1 MSTTLLKYLSLAAFI
16 LFSFTSC
23 EKNEDPIL
31 DFQVYR
37 SDLYGPAPEFTP
49 TGTPQQ
55 RVLLEDFTGHD
66 CGFCPNGH
74 IRAAELA
81 ETYQEDFAVVAIHA
95 GSLAAP
101 LPPDY
106 PNDWRTPESE
116 YYYSTQVGDPG
127 MPTGRINR
135 RINAAD
141 VFTPSQ
147 WLTQVTAAFNERP
160 KANVQVKANL
170 EESGGHWNVHAF
182 AEWLENGSGDYRLVI
197 LLTESGILA
206 PQKFSNNIPEYIP
219 QYQHDHMLRASGTGA
234 TGLEVFNDPIEG
246 TNKRFSYTF
255 DWNEQW
261 VPENC
266 EVIAFLTEGDNGK
279 VVNVAKTKLVP

>member
-1 MSTTLLKYLSLAAFI
+1 MITTLLKYLSLAAFI
-16 LFSFTSC
+16 LVSFTSC

-31 DFQVYR
+31 DFQLYR

-55 RVLLEDFTGHD
+55 RVLLEDFTGHE
-66 CGFCPNGH
+66 CQNCPNGH
-74 IRAAELA
+74 IKAAELA
-81 ETYQEDFAVVAIHA
+81 ETYQEDIAVVSIHA
-95 GSLAAP
+95 GTLAEP
-101 LPPDY
+101 LPPEF
-106 PNDWRTPESE
+106 PNDWRTPEGA
-116 YYYSTQVGDPG
+116 YYFSTQVGGPG
-127 MPTGRINR
+127 IPVGRINR
-135 RINAAD
+135 RSNAAD
-141 VFTPSQ
+141 IFTVSN
-147 WLTQVTAAFNERP
+147 WGAKVTAAFNERP
-160 KANVQVKANL
+160 KANVQVKANY

-182 AEWLENGSGDYRLVI
+182 AEWLENGAGDYRLVI
-197 LLTESGILA
+197 LLTESGIIA
-206 PQKFSNNIPEYIP
+206 PQRFLTNYIP

-266 EVIAFLTEGDNGK
+266 EVIAFITEGDNGK